1 MVDSR
6 LAFDILARDD
16 GASAVFDKVARA
28 ADRTGASLK
37 KNSKISAEAAKLSAV
52 LTKARVSESNALD
65 KVQLAESKLSNVR
78 QTAKDKATQVKTAE
92 QDLLTVR
99 NSTSSTTS
107 QIAAAESKL
116 ANARSSSR
124 NSTTQVLAG
133 EKALAKARR
142 EAASAGNVAQKAA
155 KDLGKV
161 LDVEG
166 KSVAKRAGSSV
177 LHWFTGLGKDVE
189 KAGAAAGSAGGN
201 GFLSALTGVLK
212 TPVLGPAVIVGLI
225 AAVTAAATP
234 VGAVVAGAIVTGAG
248 AGLAALGVV
257 FAAKSAVIK
266 SIWSKTAADLGAQMR
281 SISKPFES
289 TLSAMSVVA
298 RRTFAGL
305 KPQLAAAF
313 KSLAPE
319 LTAFGDSLG
328 RALEKLG
335 PALQPLAGAFGK
347 VLGSL
352 GPAMND
358 LFSQLSTSL
367 TKLSASISKNPTAL
381 ADFVRG
387 IGGLAGDLIGFV
399 GRLNDAD
406 AAFKRFTGG
415 TSAVT
420 ALMWTLRGAVAI
432 VTGPIDLLARGLSA
446 VGDGMNWMAGKLGT
460 GSQAMDQA
468 GASTTTFSSSLFKAA
483 AGLTASANAGLH
495 AAHATHAANT
505 AALLLAGAYD
515 RQWAATQK
523 ANQALMQMSGLLLT
537 LSGSEIAYQQA
548 VDDVTAAVKA
558 NGKTHDI
565 NTQKG
570 RDNKT
575 ALDQSAASAN
585 AQTINLRNSNK
596 ASVAV
601 AIAAQREYAKQAQQ
615 MGYTATQ
622 AHRMAQE
629 FVNIPKKT
637 KADFKVDITD
647 LSAKVATAK
656 KQLTD
661 PHLSATKK
669 AKLTADIV
677 QWQAGI
683 AAAKRSLAGLPVDRT
698 AKLKA
703 NKADLEAKI
712 KSSLAQLANPNLSAT
727 KTAKLKAEI
736 ANARAG
742 IATINGMLN
751 GLPASKTV
759 KISINTYKN
768 MITTSSVGGVPAG
781 IKAPGKAVGGP
792 VKAGS
797 PYLIGEKGPELMVP
811 SSSGTIIPNNALKTG
826 MSVGAGLAQGMLGSG
841 GAAISA
847 AGQVAAGMIAK
858 AKQVLG
864 IASPSKAF
872 AQLGLWVNQG
882 FSIGLK
888 GSAKQV
894 QSAMASLMSKVLN
907 ISFNAADT
915 KKSIQKTIT
924 SLNAA
929 LSAAKGRIKPVTGN
943 SKQRASAERGNRQAE
958 ASIRSIQAKLKS
970 AYTDLAN
977 VNAIANR
984 LGTTVK
990 RNAVLGMLQRENVA
1004 MQKLAN
1010 QRAAVANQLKAAQTK
1025 LAGAIQVR
1033 DDFKKAITDSALAFN
1048 AITNVQAPDGEQL
1061 SASNI
1066 IAQMTETLRKT
1077 QAFAASL
1084 ARLKAKGINST
1095 IYKQIAEAGVEQ
1107 GGAIADALLNGGP
1120 NTMNSINR
1128 LQANINSAASGLGNT
1143 AAANMYQAGV
1153 DAAQGLV
1160 NGLLAKTKALD
1171 AASKK
1176 LAAAIVAQIKK
1187 TLGIHSPSKVMEWH
1201 GSMAGIGFSR
1211 GIEGEVGR
1219 VQKASAG
1226 LGAAALPGSRP
1237 RRAAVPANGTRG
1249 GGDIYITVNGALDP
1263 NAVALQIQQLLKRY
1277 TRTGGGLVSA

>member
-78 QTAKDKATQVKTAE
+78 QTAKDKAAQVKTAE

-177 LHWFTGLGKDVE
+177 LHWFTGMGKDVE

-225 AAVTAAATP
+225 AAVTAAAIP

-281 SISKPFES
+281 NISKPFES

-305 KPQLAAAF
+305 KPQLAGAF
-313 KSLAPE
+313 QTLGPALSN
-319 LTAFGDSLG
+319 FGDQLG
-328 RALEKLG
+328 RAFQKIG
-335 PALQPLAGAFGK
+335 PALQPIAGAFSK
-347 VLGSL
+347 VLGAL

-358 LFSQLSTSL
+358 VFSKLSSSL
-367 TKLSASISKNPTAL
+367 TKVSASISKNPTAL
-381 ADFVRG
+381 ADFARG
-387 IGGLAGDLIGFV
+387 IGGLASDLIGFV
-399 GRLNDAD
+399 TDLNNAD
-406 AAFKRFTGG
+406 AAFKRLTGI
-415 TSAVT
+415 SAVT
-420 ALMWTLRGAVAI
+420 ALMWTLRGAVFGVI
-432 VTGPIDLLARGLSA
+432 GPIDLLARGLGKA
-446 VGDGMNWMAGKLGT
+446 ADAINWYLTKSPRMGAEN
-460 GSQAMDQA
+460 QAA
-468 GASTTTFSSSLFKAA
+468 AASTNALSSSLAKAA
-483 AGLTASANAGLH
+483 AAHLAHANAALH
-495 AAHATHAANT
+495 SAHATHEANVAA
-505 AALLLAGAYD
+505 ALLAGAYD
-515 RQWAATQK
+515 RQVAATQK
-523 ANQALMQMSGLLLT
+523 VIDSLNRMSSLLLT
-537 LSGSEIAYQQA
+537 LSGSQIAYQQA
-548 VDDVTAAVKA
+548 VDDASAAVKA

-575 ALDQSAASAN
+575 ALDQVAASA
-585 AQTINLRNSNK
+585 I
-596 ASVAV
+596 
-601 AIAAQREYAKQAQQ
+601 AQRDAMLKANDGNVKAAASATSSRASFVRLAVQ
-615 MGYTATQ
+615 MGYTVPQ
-622 AHRMAQE
+622 AHAMAASLIK
-629 FVNIPKKT
+629 IPNVT
-637 KADFKVDITD
+637 RT
-647 LSAKVATAK
+647 
-656 KQLTD
+656 
-661 PHLSATKK
+661 
-669 AKLTADIV
+669 AKLTANIQDLQAKLAQAQTALKSPHLTATKRAKLEAVISNL
-677 QWQAGI
+677 QAGI
-683 AAAKRSLAGLPVDRT
+683 AAAKAALNSLP
-698 AKLKA
+698 
-703 NKADLEAKI
+703 
-712 KSSLAQLANPNLSAT
+712 S
-727 KTAKLKAEI
+727 
-736 ANARAG
+736 
-742 IATINGMLN
+742 
-751 GLPASKTV
+751 SKTV
-759 KISINTYKN
+759 SINVNTYKN
-768 MITTSSVGGVPAG
+768 MIQTTINKG
-781 IKAPGKAVGGP
+781 IVASGTGLPKRAAGGP
-792 VKAGS
+792 VTAGQ
-797 PYLIGEKGPELMVP
+797 PYMVGEKGPEVWTPLA
-811 SSSGTIIPNNALKTG
+811 SGTIIPNNALKTG

-929 LSAAKGRIKPVTGN
+929 LSAAQGRIKPVTGN